1 MSQLILS
8 PNVGLVSG
16 VKSGEQ
22 HGLETATQ
30 GKWNGDKWHKDG
42 LKLWQQWRQLS
53 TKAIVKCWQGH
64 GFPLKKWNNG
74 VWNLGPL
81 HISMHLGLLSTLNNM
96 LSVIIKNAS
105 IWKCWWQWIKK
116 KMHTYRI
123 SVDGQKCIKMKRM
136 TKTIAGA
143 CVGSMRTEFSLHR
156 NLQFYCFQMF

>member
-8 PNVGLVSG
+8 PNVRLV
-16 VKSGEQ
+16 KRGEIWW
-22 HGLETATQ
+22 ATRP
-30 GKWNGDKWHKDG
+30 WNGNTRQMKW
-42 LKLWQQWRQLS
+42 WQMTQRWVETVTAMKTS

-74 VWNLGPL
+74 VWNLGPVL
-81 HISMHLGLLSTLNNM
+81 ISMHLCLLSTLNNM

-156 NLQFYCFQMF
+156 KLQFYCFQMF